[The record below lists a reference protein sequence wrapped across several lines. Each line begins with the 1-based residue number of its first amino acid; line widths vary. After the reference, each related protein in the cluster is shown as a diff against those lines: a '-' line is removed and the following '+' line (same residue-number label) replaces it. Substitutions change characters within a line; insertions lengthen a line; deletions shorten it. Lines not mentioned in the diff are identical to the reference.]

1 MKQMLLHLVLRL
13 GLGGILSGFKNCRI
27 CWGNWDNGCSYFHGL
42 EVGSLANYAKA
53 LQWSRD
59 TVLYI
64 KPKLQNDPCQYQR
77 EPGADE

>member
-1 MKQMLLHLVLRL
+1 MLIFPWSR
-13 GLGGILSGFKNCRI
+13 GWFP
-27 CWGNWDNGCSYFHGL
+27 
-42 EVGSLANYAKA
+42 ANYAKA

-64 KPKLQNDPCQYQR
+64 KPKLQDDLGQYQR